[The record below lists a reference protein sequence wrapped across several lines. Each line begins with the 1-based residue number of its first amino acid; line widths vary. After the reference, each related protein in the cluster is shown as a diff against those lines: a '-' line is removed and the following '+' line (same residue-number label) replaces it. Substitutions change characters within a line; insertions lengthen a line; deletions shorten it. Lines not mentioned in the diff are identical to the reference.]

1 MMNAFYNGV
10 SGVKSQSFGI
20 DTTANNIANINT
32 VGYKYSSAEFKDV
45 FYSTVTSQ
53 STNPAQSGAGACA
66 SASKVIFEQGAP
78 VASDGE
84 FDVCLTGK
92 GFFGVMGAD
101 GNVYYTRNGSFS
113 RDANGNLVDIYGN
126 YVLGTM
132 NPNFSQISFSD
143 RVSNLFGDD
152 ANGNPINSGFT
163 VSSSEDFDI
172 GNINSQGI
180 ISVPKDMYLP
190 PVVTQN
196 VKWSGNLST
205 DSKLVVEKVELDP
218 AKFTME
224 KTPDGKIIV
233 SGKVDKAD
241 VFSAKPGEK
250 VVLTF
255 TDKNGVKTDIEATLD
270 DNLNFTTKELSLEGL
285 DKDSLEISSAF
296 IATEQEKAS
305 KDILEARLYN
315 SDGSINKLKLT
326 LERVLPQVGENMEY
340 KAVAQI
346 YNDKGEAIGNPTEGS
361 IVFDKNGA
369 LISNNITTISNPD
382 GGTINIDLGEPLD
395 PNKPG
400 SGYSGLHILKD
411 KEKSIIT
418 KEDGSPEGF
427 FDQYKIGSD
436 GSIIAQFSNGKTAV
450 VGKMALYNFINE
462 QGLAPMGENIYAAT
476 SNSGDPT
483 FIMKDGKV
491 VNTAKFNGGY
501 LEQSNVDLSVQL
513 TELITMQKAFDASSK
528 SITTSDQMI
537 QNAINMKK

>member
-1 MMNAFYNGV
+1 MNAFYNGI

-32 VGYKYSSAEFKDV
+32 VGYKYSNAEFKDV
-45 FYSTVTSQ
+45 FYSTITTQ
-53 STNPAQSGAGACA
+53 STNPAQGGCGATS
-66 SASKVIFEQGAP
+66 SANKVIFEQGSP

-92 GFFGVMGAD
+92 GFFGVLGPD

-132 NPNFSQISFSD
+132 NPAFSQISFSD
-143 RVSNLFGDD
+143 RVSDMFGNDT
-152 ANGNPINSGFT
+152 NGNPINSGFT
-163 VSSSEDFDI
+163 VNSDADFPI
-172 GNINSQGI
+172 GNVNSQGI

-190 PVVTQN
+190 PVITQN

-205 DSKLVVEKVELDP
+205 DSKIVVEKVALDP
-218 AKFTME
+218 TKFNIE
-224 KTPDGKIIV
+224 QTPDSKIVV
-233 SGKVDKAD
+233 SGKVDRAD

-250 VVLTF
+250 IILTF
-255 TDKNGVKTDIEATLD
+255 TDKDGVKKDIEATLD
-270 DNLNFTTKELSLEGL
+270 DNLNFTTKELTLDGL
-285 DKDSLEISSAF
+285 DLGSIKISSAF

-305 KDILEARLYN
+305 KDVLEARLYN
-315 SDGSINKLKLT
+315 SDGSINKLRLT
-326 LERVLPQVGENMEY
+326 LERVLPQIGENMQY
-340 KAVAQI
+340 KAIAQI
-346 YNDKGEAIGNPTEGS
+346 YDSDGKPLGDPTEGS
-361 IVFDKNGA
+361 VIFDKNGA
-369 LISNNITTISNPD
+369 LLSNSIKSIANPD

-411 KEKSIIT
+411 KEKNIVT

-427 FDQYKIGSD
+427 FNQYKIGSD

-462 QGLAPMGENIYAAT
+462 QGLAPMGENIFAAT

-491 VNTAKFNGGY
+491 INTAKFNGGY